1 MNEKKVNKQN
11 NQSNKENNKIENKNK
26 TSACGGKCKPE
37 HREENCK

>member
-26 TSACGGKCKPE
+26 TSACGGKCK
-37 HREENCK
+37 HNREENCK

>member
-1 MNEKKVNKQN
+1 MNEKKVNKKQN
-11 NQSNKENNKIENKNK
+11 DKAANKNK